1 MTGTSPPCLLIP
13 RYTCRLCY
21 RSVILCSVRTWKPT
35 GTYRAVHTL
44 QAGLHADAPSL
55 WPFKLLRTLTGP
67 FDLKFL
73 LIFQGFYHLPGTPSK
88 SRCRDPP
95 SGIYQALLT
104 STSHYLSP
112 HTLPAQKNL
121 LVEIPE
127 LPRSLKWGKL
137 KEEGNQCMFQKIL
150 LALLLWGVQRKT
162 A

>member
-1 MTGTSPPCLLIP
+1 MTGTSPPCLLLP
-13 RYTCRLCY
+13 CHTCRLCY
-21 RSVILCSVRTWKPT
+21 HSVILCSVRTWKPT

-55 WPFKLLRTLTGP
+55 WPFKLLRTLTVTGP
-67 FDLKFL
+67 FWSQTPPHLSRLLPSPWDSLK
-73 LIFQGFYHLPGTPSK
+73 K
-88 SRCRDPP
+88 CRDPP

-104 STSHYLSP
+104 STSHCLSP

-150 LALLLWGVQRKT
+150 LALLL
-162 A
+162 